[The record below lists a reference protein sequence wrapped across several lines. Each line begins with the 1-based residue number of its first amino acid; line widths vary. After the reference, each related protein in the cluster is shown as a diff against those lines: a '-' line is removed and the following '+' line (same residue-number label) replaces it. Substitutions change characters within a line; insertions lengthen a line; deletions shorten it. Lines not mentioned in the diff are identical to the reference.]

1 MVCESY
7 DVTWM
12 TLEGDCRKGCMWVTA
27 LCLSSLESRW
37 TKSTTGAL
45 IEGLGRTHSIKRHAG
60 DACPSPAGEGATV
73 FFSLMH
79 PRTSNCLSLRTE
91 RIQGER
97 IWLFSFQARER
108 LVPFLFSSI
117 HYQVIP
123 NNFILQIQEQTKKIN
138 DHGVGVSETHW
149 VDFHF
154 TSKQNFWF
162 SRKQALKD
170 RIIFFWRMR
179 REVRGPWFL
188 HFLGGRPLNNQV
200 EVMSCSAYTV
210 LVF

>member
-60 DACPSPAGEGATV
+60 DACPSPAGEEATV
-73 FFSLMH
+73 FLSLMH

-123 NNFILQIQEQTKKIN
+123 NNFILQMQEQTKKKSMIMVWVWVKPTGLIFISLLSKTSGFQEN
-138 DHGVGVSETHW
+138 KPWKTESFSFDGWGVKSVVPDSCISLEGGHW
-149 VDFHF
+149 
-154 TSKQNFWF
+154 TIRWKWWP
-162 SRKQALKD
+162 ALPAL
-170 RIIFFWRMR
+170 F
-179 REVRGPWFL
+179 
-188 HFLGGRPLNNQV
+188 
-200 EVMSCSAYTV
+200 
-210 LVF
+210 